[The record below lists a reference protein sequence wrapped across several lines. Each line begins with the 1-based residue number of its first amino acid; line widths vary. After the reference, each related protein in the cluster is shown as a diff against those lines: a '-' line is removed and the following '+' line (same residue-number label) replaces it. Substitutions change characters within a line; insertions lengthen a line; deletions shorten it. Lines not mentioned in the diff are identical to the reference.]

1 MLIPKH
7 MKASP
12 ASEMASERDRLIEGI
27 ARARRS
33 SLSDGTIEALHHGE
47 VTVSDN
53 IEGRCT
59 LRSPS
64 IREAVAIQDIQDA
77 TNASV
82 WHAIRTNVA
91 TVGDILVMLYVP
103 EESEQWDGDNYDL
116 DRRSCLAYVASMP
129 YGETDTAQ
137 IAMRLTSEGLYA
149 TYIKMST
156 SKLVRQI
163 HRKALD

>member
-1 MLIPKH
+1 MLVPKH

-33 SLSDGTIEALHHGE
+33 SLSDVTIEALHHGE

-53 IEGRCT
+53 IEGRCA
-59 LRSPS
+59 LRPPS
-64 IREAVAIQDIQDA
+64 IREAVAIQDMQDS
-77 TNASV
+77 TGGSV

-91 TVGDILVMLYVP
+91 AIGDVLVMLCVP
-103 EESEQWDGDNYDL
+103 EESWRWEGDNDDL
-116 DRRSCLAYVASMP
+116 DRRSCMAYVASMP

-137 IAMRLTSEGLYA
+137 ISMRLTSGGLYA

-156 SKLVRQI
+156 SKLIRQPR
-163 HRKALD
+163 RKALD